1 MQSNSN
7 CFPRSIS
14 PEIAHRFVASIKFM
28 KAVGPVAAINITP
41 QRLRAARLPR
51 LQAMSLGEVMRK
63 VEK

>member
-14 PEIAHRFVASIKFM
+14 SEIAHHFVGIIKFM
-28 KAVGPVAAINITP
+28 KAVRPVAAININP
-41 QRLRAARLPR
+41 SMIAYLPR
-51 LQAMSLGEVMRK
+51 PQATSLGEVMRK